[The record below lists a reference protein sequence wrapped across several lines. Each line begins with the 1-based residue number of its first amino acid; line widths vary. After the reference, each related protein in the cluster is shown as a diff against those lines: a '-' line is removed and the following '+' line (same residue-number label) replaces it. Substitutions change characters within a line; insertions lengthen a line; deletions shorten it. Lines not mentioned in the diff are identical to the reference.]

1 MVIDDANEQ
10 AIMYVTVDKEQWIY
24 IEVNDQY
31 PNAPVSITSSNRK
44 ILSDKFWRENQK
56 IYVFDDP
63 ETEYQFTFDNI
74 FPTLTAM
81 FSPPDGGVINGDNPT
96 IKITYNVPVTI
107 ISATFNS
114 INIESNLLSLDDKS
128 YTYTP
133 SGYLENGTYPLEINA
148 QALQGKGYLSSS
160 AIYFYFAY
168 EIPPQKSFLEKN
180 WLGIVLGGCI
190 GAMGG
195 LLIFFRL
202 KNVSIDGFIYM
213 KNRKIVP
220 FFKSIIVGPVSVRI
234 PDEHLSKAEFYVDG
248 ILKDETTTFPA
259 LWQWN
264 EKAFMKHT
272 LETKVYDVDGNSASS
287 GEMEF
292 YIFNLSKSK
301 EN

>member
-1 MVIDDANEQ
+1 M
-10 AIMYVTVDKEQWIY
+10 
-24 IEVNDQY
+24 
-31 PNAPVSITSSNRK
+31 
-44 ILSDKFWRENQK
+44 
-56 IYVFDDP
+56 
-63 ETEYQFTFDNI
+63 
-74 FPTLTAM
+74 
-81 FSPPDGGVINGDNPT
+81 
-96 IKITYNVPVTI
+96 
-107 ISATFNS
+107 
-114 INIESNLLSLDDKS
+114 
-128 YTYTP
+128 
-133 SGYLENGTYPLEINA
+133 
-148 QALQGKGYLSSS
+148 
-160 AIYFYFAY
+160 
-168 EIPPQKSFLEKN
+168 
-180 WLGIVLGGCI
+180 VLGGCI
-190 GAMGG
+190 GSMGG

-248 ILKDETTTFPA
+248 VLKDETTTFPA